1 VSTRAYWIHYTAIG
15 SGDEPRFGIIESD
28 AAGRQNVISPPGRV
42 GSALEA
48 VSLLV
53 SKGVDPA
60 QARDR
65 VEAAMRE
72 SIAHLYV
79 TDRDS

>member
-1 VSTRAYWIHYTAIG
+1 MRAYWIHYTAIG
-15 SGDEPRFGIIESD
+15 TGDPPRFGIIESD
-28 AAGRQNVISPPGRV
+28 SAGRQNVISPPGRV
-42 GSALEA
+42 ESAGEA

-60 QARDR
+60 QAKDR
-65 VEAAMRE
+65 VEVAMRE

-79 TDRDS
+79 ADREA

>member
-1 VSTRAYWIHYTAIG
+1 
-15 SGDEPRFGIIESD
+15 
-28 AAGRQNVISPPGRV
+28 V
-42 GSALEA
+42 GSAREA

-60 QARDR
+60 QALDR
-65 VEAAMRE
+65 VEVAMRE

-79 TDRDS
+79 ADRDS